1 MITATVATR
10 SKNLDTSISTACH
23 LPRGHSFF
31 VRKLRVTSC
40 LDVIIDLLGDDVD
53 LPIKTYHALMIYRL
67 AVLRHRHRRAFLN

>member
-1 MITATVATR
+1 MITATVATK
-10 SKNLDTSISTACH
+10 SKNLDTSISLRVY

-40 LDVIIDLLGDDVD
+40 LDVIDLLDDVD